1 MYPNALVTVK
11 HASDETVFLQLD
23 DNTTLLP
30 VNLETSPYGTK
41 EMRALL
47 NFEEVDEPSREYDKA
62 VHVNWMD
69 SIRTKPMAP
78 NLGEDNDEEYGNDPV
93 EIVRDWVTIAEDG
106 YLTLRFRTL
115 WGYSRVVHYVNLIPT
130 NNPENPYE
138 VEFRHDANNDY
149 PDRMGDGLVAFKL
162 DDLPDTEGET
172 VKLTLKWKSFSG
184 DKSVEFDYR
193 TRAATPGT
201 SAIAAERS
209 VVPLQ

>member
-1 MYPNALVTVK
+1 M
-11 HASDETVFLQLD
+11 
-23 DNTTLLP
+23 
-30 VNLETSPYGTK
+30 
-41 EMRALL
+41 
-47 NFEEVDEPSREYDKA
+47 
-62 VHVNWMD
+62 
-69 SIRTKPMAP
+69 
-78 NLGEDNDEEYGNDPV
+78 
-93 EIVRDWVTIAEDG
+93 
-106 YLTLRFRTL
+106 
-115 WGYSRVVHYVNLIPT
+115 VHYVNLIPT
-130 NNPENPYE
+130 TTPENPDE

-184 DKSVEFDYR
+184 DKSVDFDYR